1 MIEPTPRG
9 MLVAL
14 RIKQSRW
21 DDTILEFNEM
31 NTRDK
36 LELLFRMMVSIGGD
50 IAEIQEQLD
59 D

>member
-1 MIEPTPRG
+1 MIEPTARG

-14 RIKQSRW
+14 RMRQSRW
-21 DDTILEFNEM
+21 DETITEFHEL
-31 NTRDK
+31 TVRDR
-36 LELLFRMMVSIGGD
+36 LELLFRMILSIGGD